1 MTAPTLDMT
10 GRRVLI
16 SGASSGI
23 GRAMAATFAT
33 AGAELVL
40 MDIDERGL
48 ELACTQ
54 LADAGCAT
62 IRHAVVDLDDKA
74 QVDAFWDAGGS
85 VPDTLINNAGIY
97 PMRRFMDLDK
107 ASLDRVMHVNLESL
121 FWMCQGF
128 IRARGK
134 LGGVIIN
141 VSSIEAYTAF
151 KREMVAYTT
160 SKTGV
165 LGFTRALAKEFGRK
179 GFRINALVPGGI
191 RTPGTTSVAKR
202 VMTKAEFGLIKTG
215 WDFMQRLPLGRM
227 GKPEEVANVALFL
240 ASDLASYVHG
250 TAIAV
255 DGGFLSA

>member
-23 GRAMAATFAT
+23 GRAMAATFAD

-40 MDIDERGL
+40 VDIDERGL
-48 ELACTQ
+48 ELACGE
-54 LADAGCAT
+54 LAAGGCAA
-62 IRHAVVDLDDKA
+62 IRHAVLDLDDKSA
-74 QVDAFWDAGGS
+74 VDAFWDAGGS
-85 VPDTLINNAGIY
+85 VPDTLVNNAGIY

-165 LGFTRALAKEFGRK
+165 LGFTRALATTWHFSSH
-179 GFRINALVPGGI
+179 
-191 RTPGTTSVAKR
+191 RTSRRTC
-202 VMTKAEFGLIKTG
+202 
-215 WDFMQRLPLGRM
+215 
-227 GKPEEVANVALFL
+227 
-240 ASDLASYVHG
+240 
-250 TAIAV
+250 TAQPS
-255 DGGFLSA
+255 L